1 MHLDTNE
8 DGIKMNKYFIDH
20 PEMICGNMVM
30 ESTQFGMDSACKAN
44 EDTTLEEQLNKA
56 IQNIHAEIKE
66 YEFDDIG
73 EDKEDLSIPA
83 DVNVRNFSYTLV
95 DNKIYYRENSRMYP
109 QELPLTTQN
118 RIKDL
123 IEIRDCV
130 RTLIELQTE
139 DYPDEE
145 IKQEQKKLNTLY
157 DNFIKKYG
165 LINSRANTSAFS
177 NDNSFYLLC
186 SLEILDENKELKRKA
201 DMFTKRTIKPNIQI
215 TKVDTAQEALVEFYI

>member
-66 YEFDDIG
+66 YEFDDI
-73 EDKEDLSIPA
+73 EENEEDLSIPA
-83 DVNVRNFSYTLV
+83 DVSVRNFSYTLV

-118 RIKDL
+118 RIKGL

-139 DYPDEE
+139 DYPDED
-145 IKQEQKKLNTLY
+145 IKQEQRKLNVLY
-157 DNFIKKYG
+157 DNFTKKYG
-165 LINSRANTSAFS
+165 LINSRANTSAF
-177 NDNSFYLLC
+177 L
-186 SLEILDENKELKRKA
+186 
-201 DMFTKRTIKPNIQI
+201 TIIVFI
-215 TKVDTAQEALVEFYI
+215 YYVR